1 MFTSLRIR
9 DSFIRLN
16 RILKKEERAI
26 IVYFDL
32 NNEIL
37 RLTIAFKKYNL
48 NKRLENEEKFKKTI
62 KDCLN
67 KLKGLILKELSD
79 LNNSKDNLLFLLE
92 GDIISKDIK
101 IILEQNHIKLNDVIN
116 EILKINET
124 EVDRCVTSY
133 GKQLSLL
140 LENSDE
146 INQKLKETF
155 LDNDSIDI
163 IITKLKIQGVILEA
177 VIENFK
183 EFKDYVKKELFKGNF
198 VMSRRRFLRGVG
210 ETAVLSALSGSF
222 VHSSLNLIAAY
233 YLLLSH
239 KLPRRNDNAL
249 AILISKDFPL
259 SLAGELILIGYISRI
274 ELAFRFKAKI
284 IKKDATSEDLEN
296 CLLDQ
301 KIQNIVI
308 AGHGTYRTWRATNSV
323 VNDVFFQKDIF
334 FSGAR
339 YFNNTWISP
348 YKKTGYLIKHTC
360 GGSSSGKDAGY
371 LREKGVIF
379 GKPLFEEDNI
389 FCLNRLGSALEF
401 YIYVFPEESEY
412 LDKFV
417 NKAEELFK
425 KIRS

>member
-16 RILKKEERAI
+16 RILKKEERSI

-48 NKRLENEEKFKKTI
+48 NKRLENEE
-62 KDCLN
+62 
-67 KLKGLILKELSD
+67 
-79 LNNSKDNLLFLLE
+79 
-92 GDIISKDIK
+92 
-101 IILEQNHIKLNDVIN
+101 
-116 EILKINET
+116 
-124 EVDRCVTSY
+124 
-133 GKQLSLL
+133 
-140 LENSDE
+140 
-146 INQKLKETF
+146 KLKETF

-259 SLAGELILIGYISRI
+259 SLAGELILMGDISRI
-274 ELAFRFKAKI
+274 ELAF
-284 IKKDATSEDLEN
+284 
-296 CLLDQ
+296 
-301 KIQNIVI
+301 
-308 AGHGTYRTWRATNSV
+308 
-323 VNDVFFQKDIF
+323 
-334 FSGAR
+334 
-339 YFNNTWISP
+339 
-348 YKKTGYLIKHTC
+348 
-360 GGSSSGKDAGY
+360 
-371 LREKGVIF
+371 GV
-379 GKPLFEEDNI
+379 
-389 FCLNRLGSALEF
+389 
-401 YIYVFPEESEY
+401 
-412 LDKFV
+412 
-417 NKAEELFK
+417 
-425 KIRS
+425 